1 MSGRATRHGITQLVP
16 VELIDESPFQV
27 RMEYR
32 RIPELAADIKKRGL
46 IQPILLRPVGE
57 RYEVVHGHR
66 RTRAV
71 RLTGATH
78 VLATIR
84 ELDDDDAVW
93 IQLAENIQR
102 DDYTPIEL
110 AHAYRQAVDRYT
122 ARGISDAEIIKTVA
136 QNVNMGSRH
145 VREHLNLLDLPSGV
159 QEKVH
164 RGEVSYTKARELT
177 RLTRRQPPEGPTGP
191 SGMIVERG
199 EKGRIRSGGRER
211 VERSEEH
218 FDSIRVIA
226 EEASR
231 GGSIE
236 SPGTVRRAVE
246 LVGEGVEVEEAIEE
260 AKKDAARAKAAA
272 RKTRPGEPPEV
283 IAERL
288 RKRGIPREELEE
300 ANRELSILSVRSM
313 IEDGSL
319 VCPHCGG
326 TDLVWAC
333 TGKPL
338 EEEEEDGGD

>member
-1 MSGRATRHGITQLVP
+1 MSGRATRHGITQLMP
-16 VELIDESPFQV
+16 VELIDDSPFQV
-27 RMEYR
+27 RIAYR
-32 RIPELAADIKKRGL
+32 HIPELAADIKNRGL
-46 IQPILLRPVGE
+46 LQPILLRPKAE

-71 RLTGATH
+71 RHNGSTH
-78 VLATIR
+78 ILATIR

-110 AHAYRQAVDRYT
+110 AHAYRQTVDRYT
-122 ARGISDAEIIKTVA
+122 ARGMTQGKAVNSVA
-136 QNVNMGSRH
+136 KNVNKTRSH
-145 VREHLNLLDLPSGV
+145 IHEYLNLLDLPPEI
-159 QEKVH
+159 QDRVH
-164 RGEVSYTKARELT
+164 GKEISFTKARELT
-177 RLTRRQPPEGPTGP
+177 RLTRKPLSTMVDRVK
-191 SGMIVERG
+191 IAERG
-199 EKGRIRSGGRER
+199 AKGKIVRGGEPAER
-211 VERSEEH
+211 TEEH
-218 FDSIRVIA
+218 FDAIRVIA

-236 SPGTVRRAVE
+236 SPGTVRRAAE
-246 LVGEGVEVEEAIEE
+246 LVGEGVEVEEAIDE
-260 AKKDAARAKAAA
+260 AKKETARAKAAA
-272 RKTRPGEPPEV
+272 RSVRPGEPPEV

-288 RKRGIPREELEE
+288 RKRGIPKEELED

-338 EEEEEDGGD
+338 EAVEEDGGD

>member
-1 MSGRATRHGITQLVP
+1 ML
-16 VELIDESPFQV
+16 
-27 RMEYR
+27 
-32 RIPELAADIKKRGL
+32 
-46 IQPILLRPVGE
+46 
-57 RYEVVHGHR
+57 
-66 RTRAV
+66 
-71 RLTGATH
+71 
-78 VLATIR
+78 
-84 ELDDDDAVW
+84 
-93 IQLAENIQR
+93 
-102 DDYTPIEL
+102 
-110 AHAYRQAVDRYT
+110 
-122 ARGISDAEIIKTVA
+122 
-136 QNVNMGSRH
+136 
-145 VREHLNLLDLPSGV
+145 
-159 QEKVH
+159 
-164 RGEVSYTKARELT
+164 
-177 RLTRRQPPEGPTGP
+177 
-191 SGMIVERG
+191 VERG

-272 RKTRPGEPPEV
+272 RTTRPGEPPEV